1 MYEKKTIADYSN
13 RLGKHHQIPNK
24 LVLKILRAGF
34 INILKMMVLKQDIR
48 IGPFF
53 RIVTDKN
60 ERAAEILR
68 KREINKQHIN
78 KWLSQSESEAK
89 ADPEKQPH

>member
-13 RLGKHHQIPNK
+13 RLSKHHQIPNK
-24 LVLKILRAGF
+24 LILKILRAGF

-48 IGPFF
+48 IGDSF

-60 ERAAEILR
+60 ERVTEILK

-78 KWLSQSESEAK
+78 KWLLRLESEAK